1 MPVHGV
7 DSRLLRHTASSRLW
21 DQSEKRAVVA
31 QQLKARKG
39 WKPSDNAADKLFG
52 KQGFLQEPEMDAGR
66 YNAKEH
72 RREVRQMSMLDVSPA
87 SESDGDPRL

>member
-1 MPVHGV
+1 M
-7 DSRLLRHTASSRLW
+7 
-21 DQSEKRAVVA
+21 
-31 QQLKARKG
+31 KG

-87 SESDGDPRL
+87 SLRLAKAETMGAVITGKPPPFLGSTPTPRRVQSTMN